1 MTPDDAATAHVLRLM
16 VREMLAT
23 AREEMAARL
32 QAETR
37 LAEAVEE
44 LRLLREERLAEAE
57 PLPDEDEGDP

>member
-1 MTPDDAATAHVLRLM
+1 VTPDDAATAHVLRLM